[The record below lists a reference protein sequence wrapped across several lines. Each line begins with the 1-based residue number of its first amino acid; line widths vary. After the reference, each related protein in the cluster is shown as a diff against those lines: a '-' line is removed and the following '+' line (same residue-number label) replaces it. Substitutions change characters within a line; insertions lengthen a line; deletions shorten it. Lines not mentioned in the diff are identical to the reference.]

1 MPNFLTRQA
10 ALDMIQKS
18 HGKFFTVVFKKRSTG
33 ELREIN
39 CRTEVVKHLKG
50 GEKKFSDKEKE
61 LVTVYSV
68 ADKGY
73 RSIPLEG
80 LRTIKFNGVLYHVG
94 DN

>member
-1 MPNFLTRQA
+1 MNYLTRKA

-18 HGKFFTVVFKKRSTG
+18 NGKFFTVVFKKRSTG

-50 GEKKFSDKEKE
+50 GDKKYSDKDKG

-68 ADKGY
+68 KDKGY

-80 LRTIKFNGVLYHVG
+80 LRTIKIGGVLYYVQES
-94 DN
+94 

>member
-1 MPNFLTRQA
+1 
-10 ALDMIQKS
+10 
-18 HGKFFTVVFKKRSTG
+18 
-33 ELREIN
+33 
-39 CRTEVVKHLKG
+39 VVKHLKG

-80 LRTIKFNGVLYHVG
+80 LRTIKFNGVLYHVQES
-94 DN
+94 